1 MMQLPAISTVT
12 VLLATV
18 QTVGVV
24 VVKVTALPEA
34 APVALTVPVPP
45 TLIVGAVPKLMVCVP
60 FATAMVCVICGAAL

>member
-1 MMQLPAISTVT
+1 MLPV
-12 VLLATV
+12 TV

-24 VVKVTALPEA
+24 EVKVTTLPDEP
-34 APVALTVPVPP
+34 PVALTVPVPP